1 LHAKRG
7 ERVVGER
14 RKGKGRRR
22 KEKGERKQEAAP
34 PLAGEAE
41 SRNVE

>member
-14 RKGKGRRR
+14 ERV
-22 KEKGERKQEAAP
+22 EGERKQEAAP